1 MTVVDLSSQI
11 SLISLFLLSTS
22 SNLPQAVLASNYR
35 NMDSRFGNTTYQE
48 IDLDLEVEV
57 EVEVDEGCKN
67 ASLSMHLLPAG
78 SEIQIPNGDERGDM
92 AVVVSVMCVLQHA
105 DNIVGADSNNSYPLL
120 KMVIRSAVN
129 SLFRSDY
136 NDFIVRESADVA
148 VDPSLSKSLPA
159 HINVMLGKGSVG
171 SAWWDSVR

>member
-11 SLISLFLLSTS
+11 SLISLFLLSTP

-48 IDLDLEVEV
+48 IDVEG
-57 EVEVDEGCKN
+57 EVDEGFKK

>member
-57 EVEVDEGCKN
+57 EVDEGCKK

-105 DNIVGADSNNSYPLL
+105 DNIVGADSH
-120 KMVIRSAVN
+120 
-129 SLFRSDY
+129 
-136 NDFIVRESADVA
+136 E
-148 VDPSLSKSLPA
+148 SLP
-159 HINVMLGKGSVG
+159 IWPLDQNL
-171 SAWWDSVR
+171 